1 MWDGQ
6 LGVMIRFVSA
16 APTQADAQGQLT
28 CALPIS
34 EDAKGDHGQ
43 RFYESSST
51 RLHYGCGVPIR
62 QGRIPFFAQGVE
74 TPSQS
79 VWHEAEISTVNTRSS

>member
-6 LGVMIRFVSA
+6 SEVMIEFVSA
-16 APTQADAQGQLT
+16 APTQADAWGQLT
-28 CALPIS
+28 CAHPIS

-43 RFYESSST
+43 SFYGSST

-62 QGRIPFFAQGVE
+62 QGQMLFFALSVE
-74 TPSQS
+74 RPSQS